1 MIICVCVLDV
11 DDSWTDE
18 LESHDEC
25 SERGYCGLIWLMQ
38 QREQNIMVV
47 CHGGL
52 LNYTMNNHS
61 RVVLADKRDMQDGQ
75 ERRCITKRFGN
86 CEMREFRMALVWDS
100 DDFSMYGKDKEC
112 KQENGE
118 KSRPMIIMEE
128 VTMEMDDSY
137 AMTDD
142 DNASMS

>member
-1 MIICVCVLDV
+1 MA
-11 DDSWTDE
+11 
-18 LESHDEC
+18 
-25 SERGYCGLIWLMQ
+25 
-38 QREQNIMVV
+38 V

-52 LNYTMNNHS
+52 LNYTMNYHS
-61 RVVLADKRDMQDGQ
+61 RVLLADKRDMQGCQ

-100 DDFSMYGKDKEC
+100 DDFSMYENDKEC

-128 VTMEMDDSY
+128 VTMEMNDSY
-137 AMTDD
+137 AMTEDE
-142 DNASMS
+142 NVNIL